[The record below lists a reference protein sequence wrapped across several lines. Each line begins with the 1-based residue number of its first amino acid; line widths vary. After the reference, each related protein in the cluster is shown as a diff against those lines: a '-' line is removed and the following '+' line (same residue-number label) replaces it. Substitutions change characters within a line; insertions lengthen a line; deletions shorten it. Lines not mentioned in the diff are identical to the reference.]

1 MHYNSEPMTMRQKL
15 KDKIS
20 TTVLFRSG
28 KESVHNEA
36 FEGIGDDDL

>member
-1 MHYNSEPMTMRQKL
+1 MQSDQTMRNKFSE
-15 KDKIS
+15 KFS

-28 KESVHNEA
+28 RDSVHNEA